1 MTVYR
6 VARGDVVRITRT
18 GEVGTVKGWAD
29 HERLDQHGTILDVQV
44 STEKTVQAN
53 GRALEFVA
61 DAKPDLSTAKTVWVL
76 LVLAFTLG
84 QAGWVGYFLRNDYGV
99 GLVTSVALGIGAGLL
114 WWQSVYILT
123 IRPHKTKLTLPANY
137 TTVPGTRG
145 VSQPPQVNKH

>member
-44 STEKTVQAN
+44 SAEKTVQAN

-61 DAKPDLSTAKTVWVL
+61 DAKLNMTKPKAVWVL
-76 LVLAFTLG
+76 LVLLLSLG
-84 QAGWVGYFLRNDYGV
+84 EGAWVSIYLHNDYGV
-99 GLVTSVALGIGAGLL
+99 GPITSAALGVGAAML
-114 WWQSVYILT
+114 WWRSMYILT

-145 VSQPPQVNKH
+145 VSQPPRVNKH